1 MENKEFDKYGIPI
14 SVIEKKVT
22 EYDYNGHFKY
32 NYQVPSDVIIEDP
45 LEAVKF
51 FEENHV
57 YNGYTI
63 SHVNLNIPSEAAMN
77 TAASSIEV
85 MNNR

>member
-1 MENKEFDKYGIPI
+1 MIRNAVLEDIDEIYEF
-14 SVIEKKVT
+14 
-22 EYDYNGHFKY
+22 
-32 NYQVPSDVIIEDP
+32 
-45 LEAVKF
+45 VKF

-63 SHVNLNIPSEAAMN
+63 SHVNLNIPSEASMN